1 MCLVTVCN
9 SKCRMKPGNGREKV
23 LLNKKMCLPCTGLSV
38 QNLSESKQELSSCMA
53 LFLMSESLQVLRRA
67 RGGGKYTPWELDGDC
82 NVAVKGNKHRG
93 GGGKKAEGE
102 LLYASSCL

>member
-1 MCLVTVCN
+1 
-9 SKCRMKPGNGREKV
+9 MKPGNVREKV

>member
-1 MCLVTVCN
+1 
-9 SKCRMKPGNGREKV
+9 
-23 LLNKKMCLPCTGLSV
+23 
-38 QNLSESKQELSSCMA
+38 MA

-82 NVAVKGNKHRG
+82 NVTVKETNTVE
-93 GGGKKAEGE
+93 GGKKTGGE